1 MVIRPPWRK
10 RLAWYL
16 GLLRGRSCGLRME
29 RSGRPGVEQTVEVRE
44 PAGLCAIGHAQLLI
58 DVGKVEL
65 DRLLCHPELGGHA
78 AVRCSARDE
87 TQDLELAGRQQ
98 VGSATGV
105 PRGGVRRREGVE
117 QVAGQD

>member
-65 DRLLCHPELGGHA
+65 DRLLCHPELGGHP
-78 AVRCSARDE
+78 AVRGAARDE
-87 TQDLELAGRQQ
+87 TQDLELARREQ
-98 VGSATGV
+98 VGGSTGL
-105 PRGGVRRREGVE
+105 PRRRARRRGGGGEG
-117 QVAGQD
+117 GG